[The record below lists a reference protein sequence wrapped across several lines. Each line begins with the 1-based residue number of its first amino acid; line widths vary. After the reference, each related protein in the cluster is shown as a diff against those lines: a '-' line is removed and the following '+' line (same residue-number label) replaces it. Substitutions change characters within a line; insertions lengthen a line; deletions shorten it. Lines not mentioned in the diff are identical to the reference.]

1 MRRARAEAILTED
14 GIYRQPWFLE
24 SLLELADDLAAA
36 GEKKKRLA
44 IMWELRGCPYC
55 KETHLV
61 NFAKPEI
68 SAFIQQ
74 HFEILQLNL
83 IGSREVVDFD
93 GEKLSEKRLAQKYDV
108 RYTPTF
114 QFFPDS
120 AAALAGAEA
129 ARARGRPRA
138 GLHAAAAVSGDVPL
152 RVRARLR
159 EGQPAGLSE
168 GEQLDPGLAPPS
180 GYGVST
186 TLPIPAR
193 CSTISCAS
201 PASPSGRTLSISTFN
216 LPSDATLSAS
226 LKLSGV
232 SIGFPKIVMTLR

>member
-1 MRRARAEAILTED
+1 MISRRLLLAGSAASGLAVLPGQVLPRRARAEAILTED

-24 SLLELADDLAAA
+24 SLLELADDLAASS
-36 GEKKKRLA
+36 EKKKRLA

-61 NFAKPEI
+61 NFARPEI

-74 HFEILQLNL
+74 HFEILQLNV

-120 AAALAGAEA
+120 AASLAE
-129 ARARGRPRA
+129 RKP
-138 GLHAAAAVSGDVPL
+138 
-152 RVRARLR
+152 
-159 EGQPAGLSE
+159 
-168 GEQLDPGLAPPS
+168 
-180 GYGVST
+180 
-186 TLPIPAR
+186 
-193 CSTISCAS
+193 
-201 PASPSGRTLSISTFN
+201 
-216 LPSDATLSAS
+216 
-226 LKLSGV
+226 
-232 SIGFPKIVMTLR
+232 